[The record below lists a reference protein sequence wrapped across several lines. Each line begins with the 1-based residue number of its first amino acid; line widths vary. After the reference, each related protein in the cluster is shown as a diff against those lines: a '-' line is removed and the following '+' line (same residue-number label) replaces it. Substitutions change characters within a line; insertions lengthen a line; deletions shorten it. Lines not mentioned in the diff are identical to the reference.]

1 MSFKRILVFRTGHLG
16 DTLVALPAFW
26 ALRNALPNT
35 DIVYLSNSD
44 TNNPHYLSA
53 QKILPERGLFDDWL
67 SYPNLSGGI
76 GDVFPLLKLGM
87 KLRKKRFDA
96 VIYLMTR
103 NRTAKQIDRDRT
115 FFRFAG
121 IRRMIGADFLKVHSL
136 GLEIPKPVPR
146 IERESDFLLS
156 LLRKER
162 VTADDRLFKTDLLI
176 STSERDSAEEW
187 LEASGASKSGRRLIA
202 VAPGSKWDSKIWDET
217 RFGEVVDR
225 LIVSHDVFPIVL
237 GGPEDREK
245 GERLIARWKR
255 GANAAGVLSVREAAA
270 ALQRCELYLGNDTG
284 TMHLAAT
291 AGTPCVA
298 IFAAIDWIGR
308 WEPFGQDHT
317 VFRRTVECEGCHTPF
332 CFNEHKCL
340 DLVNADEVY
349 AACESLLS
357 SKTATRAVP
366 VLS

>member
-1 MSFKRILVFRTGHLG
+1 LSFKRILVFRIGHLG
-16 DTLVALPAFW
+16 DTLVALPALW
-26 ALRNALPNT
+26 ALRSALP
-35 DIVYLSNSD
+35 DAEIVYLSNSD
-44 TNNPHYLSA
+44 TKNPHYLSA
-53 QKILPERGLFDDWL
+53 QGILPQDGLFDDWL

-76 GDVFPLLKLGM
+76 GDIFQLLKLAIE
-87 KLRKKRFDA
+87 LRRRKFDA

-103 NRTAKQIDRDRT
+103 NRTAPQIDRDRR

-121 IRRMIGADFLKVHSL
+121 ISKMLGADFLKIQSL
-136 GLEIPKPVPR
+136 GLSIPKPVPR

-156 LLRKER
+156 LLREEKLI
-162 VTADDRLFKTDLLI
+162 ADDRSFRTDLLI
-176 STSERDSAEEW
+176 SKGERDTAQEW
-187 LEASGASKSGRRLIA
+187 LQASGALQGGRKLIA

-225 LIVSHDVFPIVL
+225 LIVSHDVSPIVF
-237 GGPEDREK
+237 GGPEDRDK

-255 GANAAGVLSVREAAA
+255 GANAAGALNVREAAA
-270 ALQRCELYLGNDTG
+270 ALEMCSLYLGNDTG

-291 AGTPCVA
+291 VGTPCVA
-298 IFAAIDWIGR
+298 IFAAIDWSGR
-308 WEPFGQDHT
+308 WEPFGAGHT
-317 VFRRTVECEGCHTPF
+317 IFRRTVECEGCHTPL

-340 DLVNADEVY
+340 DLVNVDEVF

-357 SKTATRAVP
+357 SRIVTRAVP